1 MSDIMGSLY
10 ILQALEWWEIMY
22 PEETNKAL
30 LRVARKEEILKINQ
44 AFRSFVD
51 NFPLVLPRWFLKIIT
66 CTGVYRMPRVTNQDI
81 VQASKTLTEDVATR
95 NMLSKDIFHSERLSF
110 FLKYHDE
117 VRSYHEKRLLMR
129 PGKEFQEQEDK
140 TLEKIVLEGVTV
152 DSFENEKK
160 N

>member
-1 MSDIMGSLY
+1 
-10 ILQALEWWEIMY
+10 
-22 PEETNKAL
+22 
-30 LRVARKEEILKINQ
+30 
-44 AFRSFVD
+44 
-51 NFPLVLPRWFLKIIT
+51 
-66 CTGVYRMPRVTNQDI
+66 MPRVTNQDI

-129 PGKEFQEQEDK
+129 PGKEFQEEEDK